1 MEAGRVHRSSTATL
15 LPDLSAL
22 LARIEGFGNREAIV
36 WRRRF
41 RTEHWTYRRLATA
54 AAQAASVLLAAGI
67 EPGERVLLRAANSP
81 HWVAA
86 FLGGLRV
93 GAVLVPVDPS
103 ADAEFVRAVARRAG
117 CRAAFLF
124 AADVVD
130 PGVPRL
136 DLDALAASSPAGS
149 ALPPRRAE
157 SAERLEIVFTSGST
171 GEPRGVIITHG
182 NILAYLQPI
191 YRGYERRR
199 HWVAPLLP
207 VRVLS
212 LPPLGHL
219 FGQAV
224 GLFTP
229 LMLGCTVVFTE
240 ALDAVAL
247 GRTLR
252 EERIWAAMVVPRML
266 GMLAGEV
273 RRAAQEE
280 RIDIDALLAASP
292 ARGLVARAWAARRL
306 QRRFGWRF
314 RAVIVGG
321 APLDPELERLWHG
334 LGYIV
339 VQGYGLT
346 ETAPI
351 VTLTH
356 PFRPRPGKVGRPLGG
371 QQLRL
376 AEDGEILVRGA
387 NVMTGY
393 WDDPA
398 ATATALDAD
407 GWLHTGDLGVLEPDG
422 ALRIVGRKKSMI
434 VTAEGLNVHPE
445 DVERVLCAQPAVR
458 DAVVIGK
465 PGPRGEEVWGVLLLD
480 AGGDAETAMA
490 AANRTLA
497 PHQRVRGFTVWPQD
511 DFPRTPTLKPRRRDI
526 AAALATIPPAAASAT
541 APPAADRLARLL
553 ARAGAD
559 PNRVRDDAR
568 LEDLGLS
575 SLDLVD
581 LGATFEAEFDLPV
594 ADAALGA
601 TTSVADL
608 RRLLAGEAATRA
620 PLAEVPIPRWGMA
633 APTRL
638 FGALVR
644 EGLVHPT
651 LSLFA
656 PLRVSGAEHLQ
667 GLEPPVL
674 FVANHVSL
682 LDGPLLTR
690 ALPWRFRLRL
700 APAIRAGHF
709 HAWFRPKPGDLGLRI
724 SRGLQYVLGAA
735 IFQAF
740 PLPQG
745 EGFRRALEHAGAL
758 ADRGLCPLIFPEG
771 TRGDGDRLLPFQAG
785 TGLMALRL
793 GLPVVPLLHAGLE
806 QVLPREANFPTRAA
820 TRVWIGAPVALA
832 GVTAPEDAAQR
843 IQAAMQVLGGTAP
856 VAAVKGQ
863 G

>member
-1 MEAGRVHRSSTATL
+1 MP
-15 LPDLSAL
+15 LPDLSAFL
-22 LARIEGFGNREAIV
+22 DRIEAFGGREAIV

-41 RTEHWTYRRLATA
+41 RTERWSYSRLATA
-54 AAQAASVLLAAGI
+54 SANAASLLLAAGI
-67 EPGERVLLRAANSP
+67 QPGERVLVRAPNSP

-86 FLGGLRV
+86 FLGGLRI

-103 ADAEFVRAVARRAG
+103 ADAAFVQAIARRAG

-124 AADVVD
+124 AADTVD
-130 PGVPRL
+130 PAVRRL
-136 DLDALAASSPAGS
+136 DLDALAGDPPPGS
-149 ALPPRRAE
+149 APPSRRTE

-224 GLFTP
+224 GLFAP

-252 EERIWAAMVVPRML
+252 DERIWAAMVVPRML
-266 GMLAGEV
+266 EMLSAEV
-273 RRAAQEE
+273 RRAAQEAGVE
-280 RIDIDALLAASP
+280 IEALLAAAP
-292 ARGLVARAWAARRL
+292 TRGLVARAWAARRI
-306 QRRFGWRF
+306 QQRFGWRF

-371 QQLRL
+371 QQVRL

-393 WDDPA
+393 WDDPV
-398 ATATALDAD
+398 ATASALDAE
-407 GWLHTGDLGVLEPDG
+407 GWLHTGDLGALEPDG
-422 ALRIVGRKKSMI
+422 ALRIIGRKKSMI

-445 DVERVLCAQPAVR
+445 DVERALRAQPGVR

-465 PGPRGEEVWGVLLLD
+465 PGPRGEEVWGVLLLA
-480 AGGDAETAMA
+480 AGADAEGAIAET
-490 AANRTLA
+490 NRSLA
-497 PHQRVRGFTVWPQD
+497 PHQRVRGFTVWPD
-511 DFPRTPTLKPRRRDI
+511 GDFPRTPTLKPRRRDI
-526 AAALATIPPAAASAT
+526 AAALAAAPEPAASAKG
-541 APPAADRLARLL
+541 PRPADRLAQLL

-559 PNRVRDDAR
+559 PSRLRDDAR

-581 LGATFEAEFDLPV
+581 LGATVEAEFDLPV
-594 ADAALGA
+594 ADASLGG

-608 RRLLAGEAATRA
+608 RRMIAGEASMHA
-620 PLAEVPIPRWGMA
+620 PLAEVPIPRWGIA
-633 APTRL
+633 APVRL

-656 PLRVSGAEHLQ
+656 PLMVLGADHLAR
-667 GLEPPVL
+667 LEPPVL

-709 HAWFRPKPGDLGLRI
+709 HAWFRPRPGELGLRI
-724 SRGLQYVLGAA
+724 SRGLQFVLGAA

-758 ADRGLCPLIFPEG
+758 ADRGLCPLVFPEG

-793 GLPVVPLLHAGLE
+793 GLPVVPLLHDGLE
-806 QVLPREANFPTRAA
+806 KVLPRDANFPTRAA
-820 TRVWIGAPVALA
+820 TRVRIGPPVALA
-832 GVTAPEDAAQR
+832 GITEPEAAARR
-843 IQAAMQVLGGTAP
+843 IEAAMQALGRTT
-856 VAAVKGQ
+856 
-863 G
+863 